1 MLCIYCDLFHVLL
14 SDADGNRPT
23 DRISVHRYHTGCAL
37 HFSGVLIIECEFETC
52 VRIVYSL
59 FHRSSCFDG
68 LEDAEVDQ
76 SLCRMMDKN
85 VWSSSLTM
93 FVPSLLVANVN
104 SFELT
109 LSFLYKCSHQV
120 VNHTETIINQ
130 SDCSIWRCHPCQKIQ
145 PIRLQHLRLS
155 ITLKPVKPVQPVQCC
170 QS

>member
-109 LSFLYKCSHQV
+109 LSIYTSA
-120 VNHTETIINQ
+120 HTKLSIILKQLLTNQIAAFEGVTHVKKFSQ
-130 SDCSIWRCHPCQKIQ
+130 SDYSIWGCRSH
-145 PIRLQHLRLS
+145 
-155 ITLKPVKPVQPVQCC
+155 
-170 QS
+170 